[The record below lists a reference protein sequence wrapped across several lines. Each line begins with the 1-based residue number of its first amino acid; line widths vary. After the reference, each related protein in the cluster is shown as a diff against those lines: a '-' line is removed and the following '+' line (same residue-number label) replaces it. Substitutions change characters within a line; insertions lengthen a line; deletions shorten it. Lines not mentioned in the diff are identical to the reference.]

1 VRRKNILFLLLLF
14 VVLIAGIVITLGYP
28 ARPRFFP
35 LIVMVLCEVFV
46 LVELV
51 KALRGHPE
59 SGRPD
64 HKQAIDVE
72 KQKRRKFAEATA
84 WIGVFTVSTWL
95 LGFSIGMPLF
105 VLAYTVMYRETWL
118 WVILLPVIMFLTIY
132 VGFGLLLQTPLY
144 EGWLFLR

>member
-1 VRRKNILFLLLLF
+1 VRRKNIFFLFLLF
-14 VVLIAGIVITLGYP
+14 VVLIPGIVITLGYP

-51 KALRGHPE
+51 KAFRVHPE

-64 HKQAIDVE
+64 HKEAIDTDN
-72 KQKRRKFAEATA
+72 QKRRKFAEVTA
-84 WIGVFTVSTWL
+84 WIGVFTLSIWL
-95 LGFSIGMPLF
+95 FGFAIGMPLF
-105 VLAYTVMYRETWL
+105 VLAYTMMYREKWL

-144 EGWLFLR
+144 EGWLFL